1 MFLKQWSHISYFSLS
16 NVRIV
21 SFFLNIY
28 GFLTVYLTK
37 QECAFYSHNC
47 NGHFS
52 LCFWHLIDSTV
63 LNYYSRSPFIDVSL
77 LNIAASISR
86 LPQHVMVVNEPSNVT
101 LQVTCC
107 SPVAQWKTCDSII
120 HLSQERPSGSSQL
133 TVSRRSYWERARRS
147 RRERERER
155 VREELECLGKKWRGS
170 EWGKRD
176 VRAARSEKHSHG
188 GWTQCNQMQECCLSH
203 FLLWRTLLNQPH
215 LTGLVFGERDY
226 LISVFNIKHLSG
238 QVSCEATTLESKNCL
253 FASD

>member
-1 MFLKQWSHISYFSLS
+1 MYLS
-16 NVRIV
+16 WT
-21 SFFLNIY
+21 LPLPLA
-28 GFLTVYLTK
+28 GFLSMLWSLMSPLTWHYKSHAAPQWPSEKHATPLYTSRKTLRLLPADRK
-37 QECAFYSHNC
+37 QEE
-47 NGHFS
+47 
-52 LCFWHLIDSTV
+52 
-63 LNYYSRSPFIDVSL
+63 L
-77 LNIAASISR
+77 LRTSKEES
-86 LPQHVMVVNEPSNVT
+86 E
-101 LQVTCC
+101 
-107 SPVAQWKTCDSII
+107 
-120 HLSQERPSGSSQL
+120 G
-133 TVSRRSYWERARRS
+133 
-147 RRERERER
+147 ERERER